1 MSAQRIVL
9 ITGANRGL
17 GLETSRQLAASG
29 ALVLMAA
36 RDLAK
41 GRQAAELLSSD
52 GLDARAIELD
62 VSDSASITRAVEQV
76 DKEFGRLDVLINNA
90 AVLSDIGVQP
100 SETDEAVLRQNMDV
114 NFIGPFMITRH
125 FTPLLRKSD
134 AGRVLNLGTQ
144 VGSFANLD
152 DLESALL
159 EDICPAYQA
168 SKIALNS
175 MTALF
180 AKEFRADGIAVNSV
194 CPGWVMTDMGH
205 ADLPDYGDA
214 VKPLT
219 PAEAVAQMLWLVA
232 PGDDV
237 PTGGFFTGESRIP
250 W

>member
-41 GRQAAELLSSD
+41 GKQAAESLKSD
-52 GLDARAIELD
+52 GLDARAIEMD
-62 VSDSASITRAVEQV
+62 VSDSASIARAVELV

-114 NFIGPFMITRH
+114 NFIGPFMITRK

-237 PTGGFFTGESRIP
+237 PTGGFWTGKSRLT